1 MICTVRDDYI
11 RKLIMEDI
19 SMTWKCTLD
28 DDTVVWGDYERPGLT
43 LSPWARLQEY
53 CEESGR
59 NIVKIQSI
67 VIGAPEEVVYE
78 DEDGLD
84 GVFIAR
90 GYSKDIDMTTG
101 DGPSYQHL
109 TFGLLN
115 ENLKQVD
122 IKKYSWPECEFVDF
136 VQTRNITQENLSF
149 MIWRNGETKKSNEQI
164 QVTLNG

>member
-28 DDTVVWGDYERPGLT
+28 DGTVVWGDYERPGLT
-43 LSPWARLQEY
+43 LSPWVRLKEY

-59 NIVKIQSI
+59 NIVKIQCI

-78 DEDGLD
+78 DENGLD

-90 GYSKDIDMTTG
+90 GYSKDIDMATG
-101 DGPSYQHL
+101 DGPSYQHM

-115 ENLKQVD
+115 ENLNQVD
-122 IKKYSWPECEFVDF
+122 IKKYSSPDRDC
-136 VQTRNITQENLSF
+136 QARS
-149 MIWRNGETKKSNEQI
+149 
-164 QVTLNG
+164 

>member
-28 DDTVVWGDYERPGLT
+28 DGTVVWGDYERPGLT
-43 LSPWARLQEY
+43 LSPWVRLKEY

-59 NIVKIQSI
+59 NIVKIQCI

-78 DEDGLD
+78 DENGLD

-90 GYSKDIDMTTG
+90 GYSKDIDMATG
-101 DGPSYQHL
+101 DGPSYQHM

-115 ENLKQVD
+115 ENLNQVD

-136 VQTRNITQENLSF
+136 VQTRNVTQENLSF
-149 MIWRNGETKKSNEQI
+149 MIRRS
-164 QVTLNG
+164 

>member
-28 DDTVVWGDYERPGLT
+28 DDIVVWGDYERPGLA